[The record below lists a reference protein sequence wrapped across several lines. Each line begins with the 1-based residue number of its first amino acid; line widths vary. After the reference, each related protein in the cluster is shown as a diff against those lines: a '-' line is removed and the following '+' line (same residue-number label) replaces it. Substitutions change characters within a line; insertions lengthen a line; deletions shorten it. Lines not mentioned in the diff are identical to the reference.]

1 MAASRHS
8 LLTLKLVYLLLAG
21 APLAVAA
28 IGHPHPGR
36 GFLVELAVGLGFVGF
51 AMLALQFAL
60 TAKFRNISR
69 ALGLD
74 TLLHFHRQVGLIA
87 FGFILAH
94 LLILVASSPAYAAFL
109 DPRVDLFRALALWSV
124 LLALVAIIVSTLW
137 REQLGIPYPW
147 WRLGHGLLAL
157 AIVFIGLVHI
167 LRVGWYVAEPWKQAL
182 WIGTTLVAIGLLVY
196 ARVWKP
202 LRLRNRPWRVAEVR
216 PERGHSWT
224 LAFTPEGHGGGMPFR
239 GGQFIWV
246 ELGGSP
252 FSMDQHP
259 FSISSGEDRPDRLE
273 VTVKEL
279 GDYTATIGQTPPGT
293 RAWLE
298 GPYGSFTLDREATH
312 AVFIAGGI
320 GITPVMSILRTL
332 RGRERRTPCTLV
344 YGVPSLE
351 RATFREELEEMAPE
365 PWLDLV
371 LVVEKSPDGWPGE
384 RGFVTAELLD
394 RHLPEDD
401 PGTRYYVCGPDPM
414 MDVAEPYLRER
425 GIPLG
430 RVHSERF
437 NIA

>member
-1 MAASRHS
+1 MPASAP
-8 LLTLKLVYLLLAG
+8 TLFRLKILYLVLAG

-60 TAKFRNISR
+60 TAKFRGISR

-74 TLLHFHRQVGLIA
+74 TLLHFHRQIGLIA

-109 DPRVDLFRALALWSV
+109 DPRVEPLRALALWTV
-124 LLALVAIIVSTLW
+124 LVALVAIIVTTLW
-137 REQLGIPYPW
+137 RRLLGIPYEW
-147 WRLGHGLLAL
+147 WRLGHGVLAL

-167 LRVGWYVAEPWKQAL
+167 LRVGWYVSGPWKQAV
-182 WIGTTLVAIGLLVY
+182 WVGTTLAAIGLLLY

-202 LRLRNRPWRVAEVR
+202 LRLRSRPWRVAEVR
-216 PERGHSWT
+216 PERGESWT
-224 LAFTPEGHGGGMPFR
+224 LAFEPEGHAGMPFR
-239 GGQFIWV
+239 AGQFVWV

-259 FSISSGEDRPDRLE
+259 FSISSGEDRPGQLE

-279 GDYTATIGQTPPGT
+279 GDYTASIGETPPGT

-298 GPYGSFTLDREATH
+298 GPYGSFILDEEAET
-312 AVFIAGGI
+312 AVFVSGGI
-320 GITPVMSILRTL
+320 GITPAMSILRSL
-332 RGRERRTPCTLV
+332 RGAGRRPRCLLL

-351 RATFREELEEMAPE
+351 DATFHEELEEMAAE
-365 PWLDLV
+365 PWLDYV
-371 LVVEKSPDGWPGE
+371 PVPESPSVGWEGE
-384 RGFVTAELLD
+384 QGFIDPEILE
-394 RHLPEDD
+394 RHLPRD
-401 PGTRYYVCGPDPM
+401 GAGVGYFVCGPEPM
-414 MDVAEPYLRER
+414 MDVVERHLRDR
-425 GIPLG
+425 KVPLG
-430 RVHSERF
+430 RIHSERF

>member
-1 MAASRHS
+1 MPASAPT
-8 LLTLKLVYLLLAG
+8 LLRLKVLYLVLAG

-28 IGHPHPGR
+28 IGHPHAGR

-60 TAKFRNISR
+60 TAKFRGISR

-74 TLLHFHRQVGLIA
+74 TLLHFHRQIGLLA

-94 LLILVASSPAYAAFL
+94 LVILVASSPAYAAFL
-109 DPRVDLFRALALWSV
+109 DPRVEPLRALALWFV
-124 LLALVAIIVSTLW
+124 LVALVAIIVTTLW
-137 REQLGIPYPW
+137 RRQLGIPYEW
-147 WRLGHGLLAL
+147 WRLGHGVLAL

-167 LRVGWYVAEPWKQAL
+167 LRVGWYVSGPWKQAV
-182 WIGTTLVAIGLLVY
+182 WVGTTLAAIGLLLY

-202 LRLRNRPWRVAEVR
+202 LRLRNRPWKVAEVR
-216 PERGHSWT
+216 PERGESWT
-224 LAFTPEGHGGGMPFR
+224 LAFEPEGHAGMPFR
-239 GGQFIWV
+239 AGQFIWV

-279 GDYTATIGQTPPGT
+279 GDYSASIGETQPGT

-298 GPYGSFTLDREATH
+298 GPYGSFILDGEAET
-312 AVFIAGGI
+312 AVFVSGGI
-320 GITPVMSILRTL
+320 GITPAISILRSI
-332 RGRERRTPCTLV
+332 RGSGRRPRCLLL

-351 RATFREELEEMAPE
+351 DATFHEELAEMAAE
-365 PWLDLV
+365 PWLEYV
-371 LVVEKSPDGWPGE
+371 PVVESPPEGWSGE
-384 RGFVTAELLD
+384 RGFVDADILD
-394 RHLPEDD
+394 RHLPADGD
-401 PGTRYYVCGPDPM
+401 GVRYFVCGPDPM
-414 MDVAEPYLRER
+414 MDVVEGHLRER
-425 GIPLG
+425 RVPLG
-430 RVHSERF
+430 RIHSERF